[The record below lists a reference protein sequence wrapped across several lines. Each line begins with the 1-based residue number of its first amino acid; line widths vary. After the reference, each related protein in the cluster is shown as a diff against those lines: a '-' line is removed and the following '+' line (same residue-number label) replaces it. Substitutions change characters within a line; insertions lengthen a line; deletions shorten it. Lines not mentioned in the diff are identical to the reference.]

1 MKLCKKRCLI
11 GLQKGT
17 FCKSIR
23 RLLEAK
29 RACVG
34 FEVSEN
40 SLQISDKMG
49 ISDVVLKHCINL
61 YSNSEY

>member
-1 MKLCKKRCLI
+1 MDFKRALVRV
-11 GLQKGT
+11 LKGT

-40 SLQISDKMG
+40 SLQISDEMG
-49 ISDVVLKHCINL
+49 ISDAVLKHCINL